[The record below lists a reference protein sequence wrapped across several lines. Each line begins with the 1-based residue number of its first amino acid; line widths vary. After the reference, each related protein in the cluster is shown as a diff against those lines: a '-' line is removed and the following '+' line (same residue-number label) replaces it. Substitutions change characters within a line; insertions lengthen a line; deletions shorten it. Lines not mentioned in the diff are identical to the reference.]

1 VPVDP
6 VLTLAL
12 VAVLANLVVMGLVLL
27 PPLIGRRGLLDED
40 ATDTAIEEALRT
52 GTTQITTPDEL
63 LGGGVPRGAYDR
75 VVRVAVWVYLA
86 TVAIVV
92 IVSGLWPETQAAILG
107 LIVVAAVFVLVVH
120 DLLPASALGTGKY
133 VVEASLGIT
142 FAALLVLLTGQ
153 GESPFFFTFPLLV
166 AGAALVVVPP
176 VTVALALAASGAY
189 LLAVLLPIDAAPPGV
204 LTGVTVIVNLAA
216 MFLLA
221 YIAMVI
227 AGEQR
232 RSRDAAIRLSTVDS
246 LTGLFNRAFL
256 FAAIEREIAR
266 SDRSGRGFCLLMLD
280 LDGLKAVNDRH
291 GHHTGDQVLRAV
303 GAAISDGVRRI
314 DTPAR
319 YGGDEFA
326 VVCPETDRDGA
337 RVLAE
342 KIRAAIAGMDLVA
355 GEGRVPVSASFGVVA
370 YPLDGSTADALF
382 ITADRAMYVSKRSGR
397 NRVST
402 ASTPIPVG
410 GEAVAIPIDA
420 SSRGSGPG
428 VGQGADEGLAA
439 RTGKDVAGDAGEPI
453 APGTPT
459 GR

>member
-27 PPLIGRRGLLDED
+27 PPLIGRRSLLDD
-40 ATDTAIEEALRT
+40 GAPGSAIEEALRT
-52 GTTQITTPDEL
+52 GTTQTAAPDEPL
-63 LGGGVPRGAYDR
+63 AGGVPQGAYDR

-86 TVAIVV
+86 TVAVIVV
-92 IVSGLWPETQAAILG
+92 LSGLWPDTQAVILG
-107 LIVVAAVFVLVVH
+107 LIVVAAIFVLVVH
-120 DLLPASALGTGKY
+120 DLLPASALGAGKY

-166 AGAALVVVPP
+166 AGAALVVIPP
-176 VTVALALAASGAY
+176 ITIALAMAASGAY
-189 LLAVLLPIDAAPPGV
+189 LLAVLLPVDATPPGL
-204 LTGVTVIVNLAA
+204 LTGVTIIVNLAA

-246 LTGLFNRAFL
+246 LTGLFNRSFL
-256 FAAIEREIAR
+256 FAAIDREIAR
-266 SDRSGRGFCLLMLD
+266 SARSGRGFCLLMLD
-280 LDGLKAVNDRH
+280 LDGLKSVNDRQ
-291 GHHTGDQVLRAV
+291 GHHMGDQVLRAV
-303 GAAISDGVRRI
+303 GTAISEGVRRI

-342 KIRAAIAGMDLVA
+342 KIRMAIASLELA
-355 GEGRVPVSASFGVVA
+355 GGEAPISVSASFGVVA
-370 YPLDGSTADALF
+370 YPADGSTADALF
-382 ITADRAMYVSKRSGR
+382 ISADRAMYMSKRSGK
-397 NRVST
+397 NRVTTSGL
-402 ASTPIPVG
+402 PIPVEADTVAIAVDG
-410 GEAVAIPIDA
+410 GEAGGIDEETVGIGDEA
-420 SSRGSGPG
+420 AGSGP
-428 VGQGADEGLAA
+428 
-439 RTGKDVAGDAGEPI
+439 RS
-453 APGTPT
+453 PG
-459 GR
+459 R